1 MKKRFHFPNKF
12 QNLKKYRHIAA
23 GTLCLVLAAVLL
35 WSQLGGILQ
44 AEASE
49 KIYYDG
55 TDAIWKAGSAKVT
68 SMNGELTESV
78 KVSDYT
84 LYTNGTSKKPT
95 VDTAGG
101 ANPRISDAY
110 VEDAELSLELQAG
123 AQNQVTSYALSL
135 NNRRLTTAGMVCTEA
150 ENGTYYVLVTDSS
163 APDSFKDFKKEV
175 KDIYQAGL
183 AADSTVTVSTQ
194 MLMTTENQGGLA
206 FNRAIQS
213 YMQTKGAQLYKSG
226 DRIPLYTAEGRPVVR
241 IDMLSV
247 SQLDFALKGKYVG
260 FFTFRA
266 DYDAVVSASH
276 SYALRNT
283 APTAESPTAVL
294 ESGTALNGSGTVTIS
309 PDDRVKTIS
318 SRSVDSMTAG
328 TWQYVLSDE
337 QITDFSTIT
346 WKVWDKKTPV
356 DLEKKKYLY
365 LRVIPRNDSGTLLYL
380 TSDPAE
386 YVLSYLTEEPQAA
399 TASASGDQVTLT
411 TAQKDGRIFYTT
423 DKTDIIFT
431 KVTGTTLSDNLN
443 SQAASYDGG
452 LLTYSEKKYLRVN
465 GLWYQCS
472 APTEYYRAGTAL
484 DLPYNNKL
492 CAELRTKVVAE
503 GYLPQQESTVH
514 RYQKLN
520 TPSAVLESGGS
531 PGSNTDPAD
540 RIVRVRVTNP
550 YASSNAYHEPYGKA
564 VAKAAVQTYF
574 SETRIENPDS
584 ITGWENLSK
593 LPADLPE
600 KDGYYYLRLKAS
612 DEAVGGFTG
621 TYLDSAVQEYR
632 ISYLTETWPEDALT
646 ITVIP
651 GTAVTEEG
659 KNGTGTFELKVPE
672 DIRNTVLLYSL
683 TEDITPE
690 RVDDGDIRTALNGA
704 VSGRTAVQTEYQ
716 NRRYARANGIWYD
729 CGPASAVLA
738 YTGEVQLDDSK
749 ALAAGMTIRVMMM
762 ADNYTGSVKKEKTV
776 QSLDAPEIT
785 LESGK
790 AAETDKISQD
800 DRILSLDTHYGS
812 GTDLYKS
819 CQGLELQYYLT
830 DRNTSAVSEGLWKT
844 WDGKMVGVNRNAY
857 LYVRAVAP
865 QDSGYL
871 SSAPRKVKLSYLTEE
886 PGGIEAK
893 AYVDGKEVEGGVDF
907 GDQIELIELKA
918 VEGNQALIFYT
929 TDGSQPTFTRPE
941 LTTSQKDELESRL
954 SGVMGSVSWDGK
966 VYVKVNGL
974 WYECGAQTILY
985 NSTTRIQV
993 DESIY
998 AENYLVINAL
1008 GIVEGKTIGTA
1019 DRFSYAFYL
1028 REQVK
1033 TPTASVADGET
1044 VQIGDLVNLLGDGEN
1059 IRIYYTTNGS
1069 APVVELVDG
1078 KITLGEGTKEFS
1090 GTPIQISTDFAE
1102 YGSTVTITA
1111 VACKFR
1117 LYGED
1122 YARVMRDSELA
1133 RFTYK
1138 VGAQAA
1144 VEPVTSVPA
1153 TDADN
1158 RTVVKP
1164 GSKIRLYSG
1173 TEKAVIFYTLDGSE
1187 PAFNET
1193 TLEPSSGTLKYNSS
1207 EAITVPPITDSSVIT
1222 ITAVAWCEGLASSNI
1237 SRLIFQYPGA
1247 VSAPYATP
1255 AAGAV
1260 TENTQVTLKTAT
1272 EGAVIYYTTDGTD
1285 PTEKSNVYDSSNPFV
1300 ITKDTTI
1307 KALAIKD
1314 KMESEIM
1321 TFTYRVS
1328 TKLSVPTA
1336 SIDSGS
1342 VVASGTVVG
1351 LTADSGA
1358 TIRYTVDGSDP
1369 KKSGNQKVLI
1379 GSSVIIS
1386 GSPGDVITVRT
1397 YASKSGFSDSEVG
1410 YYSYSISGYEGGI
1423 FADRETGSTVKN
1435 GDVIR
1440 LNTDVSNAKIYY
1452 TTDGSTPTES
1462 SHAGSSVT
1470 IQGNPGE
1477 KITVKAIAVA
1487 SGTNKAVSAAT
1498 FVYTILDKLAAPT
1511 ASVPTGAVFTKKS
1524 AVELTAETGSIY
1536 YTTDG
1541 SVPTTASSL
1550 YKDGIVISSAVT
1562 VKAIAV
1568 ADKYEQS
1575 DVSTFTY
1582 DFANQVEAP
1591 QTSYASGEL
1600 DMGTVVE
1607 FTCGTEGASIYYRT
1621 DGADPDLKDT
1631 SGLELYTG
1639 PITINKAVTFKI
1651 LAVKNEMQDSKV
1663 VTVGYTVREPVLNE
1677 NQEEETGLIQEDGS
1691 GRLKSRRSFSDTQS
1705 GPSYTGT
1712 VLRNAVYG
1720 IVVAAEENVLPEN
1733 VQLDVKQV
1741 QTSDAAERMV
1751 KQLVSES
1758 YGIVESYDVTLLVNG
1773 EAVQPEGTIE
1783 IGLPIPASC
1792 ENSLIQVAYVT
1803 EDGSVELYDTRRSGG
1818 TAYIKTSHLSV
1829 YAITAPTEF
1838 PEETAD
1844 FPWMLVGYG
1853 GAVAL
1858 TALGIWLLYRAGKK
1872 KREGGKTDE

>member
-1 MKKRFHFPNKF
+1 
-12 QNLKKYRHIAA
+12 
-23 GTLCLVLAAVLL
+23 
-35 WSQLGGILQ
+35 
-44 AEASE
+44 
-49 KIYYDG
+49 
-55 TDAIWKAGSAKVT
+55 
-68 SMNGELTESV
+68 
-78 KVSDYT
+78 
-84 LYTNGTSKKPT
+84 
-95 VDTAGG
+95 
-101 ANPRISDAY
+101 
-110 VEDAELSLELQAG
+110 
-123 AQNQVTSYALSL
+123 
-135 NNRRLTTAGMVCTEA
+135 
-150 ENGTYYVLVTDSS
+150 
-163 APDSFKDFKKEV
+163 
-175 KDIYQAGL
+175 
-183 AADSTVTVSTQ
+183 
-194 MLMTTENQGGLA
+194 
-206 FNRAIQS
+206 
-213 YMQTKGAQLYKSG
+213 
-226 DRIPLYTAEGRPVVR
+226 
-241 IDMLSV
+241 
-247 SQLDFALKGKYVG
+247 
-260 FFTFRA
+260 
-266 DYDAVVSASH
+266 
-276 SYALRNT
+276 
-283 APTAESPTAVL
+283 
-294 ESGTALNGSGTVTIS
+294 
-309 PDDRVKTIS
+309 
-318 SRSVDSMTAG
+318 
-328 TWQYVLSDE
+328 
-337 QITDFSTIT
+337 
-346 WKVWDKKTPV
+346 
-356 DLEKKKYLY
+356 
-365 LRVIPRNDSGTLLYL
+365 
-380 TSDPAE
+380 
-386 YVLSYLTEEPQAA
+386 
-399 TASASGDQVTLT
+399 
-411 TAQKDGRIFYTT
+411 
-423 DKTDIIFT
+423 
-431 KVTGTTLSDNLN
+431 
-443 SQAASYDGG
+443 
-452 LLTYSEKKYLRVN
+452 
-465 GLWYQCS
+465 
-472 APTEYYRAGTAL
+472 
-484 DLPYNNKL
+484 
-492 CAELRTKVVAE
+492 
-503 GYLPQQESTVH
+503 
-514 RYQKLN
+514 
-520 TPSAVLESGGS
+520 
-531 PGSNTDPAD
+531 
-540 RIVRVRVTNP
+540 
-550 YASSNAYHEPYGKA
+550 
-564 VAKAAVQTYF
+564 
-574 SETRIENPDS
+574 
-584 ITGWENLSK
+584 
-593 LPADLPE
+593 
-600 KDGYYYLRLKAS
+600 
-612 DEAVGGFTG
+612 
-621 TYLDSAVQEYR
+621 
-632 ISYLTETWPEDALT
+632 
-646 ITVIP
+646 
-651 GTAVTEEG
+651 
-659 KNGTGTFELKVPE
+659 
-672 DIRNTVLLYSL
+672 
-683 TEDITPE
+683 
-690 RVDDGDIRTALNGA
+690 
-704 VSGRTAVQTEYQ
+704 
-716 NRRYARANGIWYD
+716 
-729 CGPASAVLA
+729 
-738 YTGEVQLDDSK
+738 
-749 ALAAGMTIRVMMM
+749 
-762 ADNYTGSVKKEKTV
+762 
-776 QSLDAPEIT
+776 
-785 LESGK
+785 
-790 AAETDKISQD
+790 
-800 DRILSLDTHYGS
+800 
-812 GTDLYKS
+812 
-819 CQGLELQYYLT
+819 
-830 DRNTSAVSEGLWKT
+830 
-844 WDGKMVGVNRNAY
+844 
-857 LYVRAVAP
+857 
-865 QDSGYL
+865 
-871 SSAPRKVKLSYLTEE
+871 
-886 PGGIEAK
+886 
-893 AYVDGKEVEGGVDF
+893 
-907 GDQIELIELKA
+907 
-918 VEGNQALIFYT
+918 
-929 TDGSQPTFTRPE
+929 
-941 LTTSQKDELESRL
+941 
-954 SGVMGSVSWDGK
+954 
-966 VYVKVNGL
+966 
-974 WYECGAQTILY
+974 
-985 NSTTRIQV
+985 
-993 DESIY
+993 
-998 AENYLVINAL
+998 
-1008 GIVEGKTIGTA
+1008 
-1019 DRFSYAFYL
+1019 
-1028 REQVK
+1028 
-1033 TPTASVADGET
+1033 
-1044 VQIGDLVNLLGDGEN
+1044 
-1059 IRIYYTTNGS
+1059 
-1069 APVVELVDG
+1069 
-1078 KITLGEGTKEFS
+1078 
-1090 GTPIQISTDFAE
+1090 
-1102 YGSTVTITA
+1102 
-1111 VACKFR
+1111 
-1117 LYGED
+1117 
-1122 YARVMRDSELA
+1122 
-1133 RFTYK
+1133 
-1138 VGAQAA
+1138 
-1144 VEPVTSVPA
+1144 
-1153 TDADN
+1153 
-1158 RTVVKP
+1158 
-1164 GSKIRLYSG
+1164 
-1173 TEKAVIFYTLDGSE
+1173 
-1187 PAFNET
+1187 
-1193 TLEPSSGTLKYNSS
+1193 
-1207 EAITVPPITDSSVIT
+1207 
-1222 ITAVAWCEGLASSNI
+1222 
-1237 SRLIFQYPGA
+1237 
-1247 VSAPYATP
+1247 
-1255 AAGAV
+1255 
-1260 TENTQVTLKTAT
+1260 
-1272 EGAVIYYTTDGTD
+1272 
-1285 PTEKSNVYDSSNPFV
+1285 
-1300 ITKDTTI
+1300 
-1307 KALAIKD
+1307 
-1314 KMESEIM
+1314 M